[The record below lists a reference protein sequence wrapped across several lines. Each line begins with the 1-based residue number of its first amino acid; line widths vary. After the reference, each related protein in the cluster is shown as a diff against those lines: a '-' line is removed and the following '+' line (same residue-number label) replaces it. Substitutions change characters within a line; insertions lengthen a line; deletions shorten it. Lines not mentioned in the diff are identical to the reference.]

1 MLGLVFAQKNLSLME
16 YMGLHLSV
24 FAVSTV
30 FHLLVRSSL
39 LLVTMSLVTLCWAV
53 NAHGHG
59 QSLVVFNRALYDI
72 YPILYIQCEYI
83 HLSIIDI

>member
-59 QSLVVFNRALYDI
+59 QSLVVLELYMIYIQYYISNVDI
-72 YPILYIQCEYI
+72 YIYP
-83 HLSIIDI
+83 